1 MTVQAKLY
9 KTYYDISKLTIW
21 GDNDPD
27 NPGNKPRLVFSFRDG
42 MPRVTVYTG
51 VTGPNG
57 VISAASDYPNFM
69 VVCDLLE
76 EVANGPDGVQYAGDS
91 LSLKWEN
98 DKPTNQKYVTGTLYL
113 GKSKEGLVYI
123 SVMAEGKPK
132 IVFTLKNSDFH
143 AWRDKNKQP
152 VPESKL
158 SCIMARGFARMFRDI
173 LSRSAVDYTNEE
185 YDGGGRN
192 LNVIRANQG
201 SISKASQ
208 TAIIESFDDDVPL

>member
-21 GDNDPD
+21 GDVDAN

-57 VISAASDYPNFM
+57 VISAASDYPNFA
-69 VVCDLLE
+69 VVCELLE
-76 EVANGPDGVQYAGDS
+76 EVANGPNDVQYSGDS

-113 GKSKEGLVYI
+113 GKTKEGIVYI

-143 AWRDKNKQP
+143 MWRDKDKQP
-152 VPESKL
+152 VSEAKL
-158 SCIMARGFARMFRDI
+158 SSIIAKGYARMFRDI
-173 LSRSAVDYTNEE
+173 LSRSVVDYTNEE

-192 LNVIRANQG
+192 LNVIRSAQG
-201 SISKASQ
+201 TTNKASQ
-208 TAIIESFDDDVPL
+208 NAIIDSFDTDVPM